1 MNYFLYL
8 KLLIDFK
15 STISLLW
22 YFTTSR
28 DHRHLLMGAW
38 WASQRLARK
47 ESGVSED
54 GPPVFRECGSD
65 SGGVDRR
72 IAVFGFL
79 SLLLSLNFLGRFLY
93 FLL

>member
-1 MNYFLYL
+1 MHLPLNYFLYL

-28 DHRHLLMGAW
+28 DYRHLLMGAW
-38 WASQRLARK
+38 WVSQRVARK
-47 ESGVSED
+47 ESGVSEN

-65 SGGVDRR
+65 SGGGQEDSSLW
-72 IAVFGFL
+72 FL
-79 SLLLSLNFLGRFLY
+79 VPASVTKLLRQVS
-93 FLL
+93 